1 MHVLILCQFGMNRS
15 VHLQKY
21 LESKGYSASA
31 GGVLQDKKDVQ
42 DKIDFAD
49 VIVTVHPEVEDSLR
63 QQFNIGSARVIALN
77 VDDRPKNGPLEGTA
91 WTEYQQRNVYG
102 KLEAQMDQYLPL

>member
-1 MHVLILCQFGMNRS
+1 MNRS

-21 LESKGYSASA
+21 LESKGYTASA

-49 VIVTVHPEVEDSLR
+49 VIVTVHPEVEKSLR
-63 QQFNIGSARVIALN
+63 QQFNTGDTRVIALN
-77 VDDRPKNGPLEGTA
+77 VDDRPKNGPLEGAA
-91 WTEYQQRNVYG
+91 WTDYQHKNVYG
-102 KLEAQMDQYLPL
+102 KLESQIDDHLPL